1 MVRQKMDPKKTV
13 FLAKK
18 KVSFGP
24 IKMHRAYFGFKT
36 KIGAT

>member
-1 MVRQKMDPKKTV
+1 MVTQKMDPKKVSFWTE
-13 FLAKK
+13 K